1 MKRSSIGTTITLST
15 NTKTTNIET
24 DIKTSL
30 KRENII
36 KYKTPKILNTF
47 QKNYININF
56 HGSFS
61 NFSSNDDFQSSNSNS
76 SKSNSS
82 SKENSLSDSISSKK
96 SKKINANINKHNK
109 ISQLPYYIKDKENWK
124 LHYIN
129 EYIKSSKLPKYSS
142 DFIGVKLKKEI
153 NFPNIKIFNKK
164 VKTNLILSQQ
174 KKFKGKKI
182 FLNKENKFISF
193 GFYIDKDIIEKSK
206 ELNEELIE
214 NDTDMDCESD
224 DDNIMSGINMCLYDI
239 QRAILEVTK
248 NSNSISYIKKNKTK
262 EDNKLEKKC
271 LISFLILALVQ
282 VVLYIPWLMFMMGQ
296 VNHVR
301 GGFWIVITPLETTVE
316 VLSFQFRR
324 QLETIFTMDW
334 HTILALVASIAM
346 YVYIGFKIYRAKKEK
361 QDIKPGIF
369 SLIGYAGVILLV
381 YIVSKIMTPILFARY
396 LLVMTGLYAFT
407 LAYFMATEK
416 RKYVTYIVCGI
427 VLILGIVSNVEDI
440 LINYSSTNLGPINYI
455 KEEIKE
461 DDIIVYSNIGNGG
474 VVAANFPENKQY
486 FLNFDHWDVVEAYKA
501 YGPGMETVESYDFLK
516 EYKGRIWLIDS
527 ENMGLYD
534 NFPKE
539 NTKILK
545 QTERFDVRYHDY
557 IYNVMLLEKE

>member
-262 EDNKLEKKC
+262 FF
-271 LISFLILALVQ
+271 I
-282 VVLYIPWLMFMMGQ
+282 
-296 VNHVR
+296 
-301 GGFWIVITPLETTVE
+301 
-316 VLSFQFRR
+316 
-324 QLETIFTMDW
+324 
-334 HTILALVASIAM
+334 
-346 YVYIGFKIYRAKKEK
+346 
-361 QDIKPGIF
+361 
-369 SLIGYAGVILLV
+369 
-381 YIVSKIMTPILFARY
+381 
-396 LLVMTGLYAFT
+396 
-407 LAYFMATEK
+407 
-416 RKYVTYIVCGI
+416 
-427 VLILGIVSNVEDI
+427 
-440 LINYSSTNLGPINYI
+440 
-455 KEEIKE
+455 
-461 DDIIVYSNIGNGG
+461 
-474 VVAANFPENKQY
+474 
-486 FLNFDHWDVVEAYKA
+486 
-501 YGPGMETVESYDFLK
+501 
-516 EYKGRIWLIDS
+516 
-527 ENMGLYD
+527 
-534 NFPKE
+534 
-539 NTKILK
+539 
-545 QTERFDVRYHDY
+545 
-557 IYNVMLLEKE
+557 